1 MRLPKFLLYGLALF
15 IGITY
20 AFRKHAYRSSGDY
33 PVSTILYHSTLID
46 SDKVI
51 QKPINPL
58 ISSGKKLFKSNCA
71 SCHNRNMRDEMTGP
85 ALAGVRSRWKGR
97 EALLYDWIRNSA
109 QLIADEDVYAL
120 ALFKKWDRSVMT
132 AFPNLRDEEID
143 AMLAYIDEVGGS

>member
-85 ALAGVRSRWKGR
+85 ALAGVRSR
-97 EALLYDWIRNSA
+97 IRNSA